1 MKQLKL
7 IPLQNPVTKT
17 IEIPGSKSYT
27 NRALLMAA
35 LTKNP
40 VTIHNPLKSDDT
52 IAMIDCLMKL
62 GIEIEKTKNSIIVK
76 GSFEDVKDG
85 NYKLNANLAAT
96 AIRFLLPLLT
106 IIPGTKVLQGNEG
119 LNKRPIGELVN
130 GLKQLGAEIEYLE
143 KDGYPPLKITSSKL
157 NSNSV
162 HMKGDVSSQFF
173 SALFMIAPVIGGL
186 ELTVDGLQI
195 SKPYIDMT
203 IDGMKK
209 FGIEVTNNNYK
220 TYIIK
225 PNQSYDIS
233 EYIVEG
239 DFSSA
244 GYFFAIAAL
253 TESTLTLKNLNP
265 DSLQADKKFISV
277 VEEMGSIVTPGKN
290 EITIE
295 GKGVKAITIDMIDF
309 PDQAQTVGTL
319 AAFANDTTMLTGLQS
334 LHVKETDRLKASE
347 TELNKMGIKTK
358 STHDSLTIYGGN
370 PKPAIIDT
378 YGDQRTAMSF
388 AVAGAKLEGILI
400 NDPDVVNKTFPEF
413 WNKLAELGIKIE
425 RTNIR

>member
-1 MKQLKL
+1 MKQVKL
-7 IPLQNPVTKT
+7 IPIEQPVIKT

-27 NRALLMAA
+27 NRALLMAT

-40 VTIHNPLKSDDT
+40 VTIHNPLESHDT

-85 NYKLNANLAAT
+85 NYELNANLAAT
-96 AIRFLLPLLT
+96 AIRFLLPLLS
-106 IIPGTKVLQGNEG
+106 IVPGIKILQGNEG
-119 LNKRPIGELVN
+119 LNKRPIGELVE
-130 GLKQLGAEIEYLE
+130 GLRQLGADIEYLDQE
-143 KDGYPPLKITSSKL
+143 GYPPLKITSSKL
-157 NSNSV
+157 TSNSV

-186 ELTVDGLQI
+186 KIKVDGIQI

-203 IDGMKK
+203 IASMKK
-209 FGIEVTNNNYK
+209 FGIEVIND
-220 TYIIK
+220 TYETYRIK
-225 PNQSYDIS
+225 SNQTYDIS

-244 GYFFAIAAL
+244 GYFIAIASL
-253 TESTLTLKNLNP
+253 TKSTITLKNLNP

-277 VEEMGSIVTPGKN
+277 VEEMGSIVTPRRN
-290 EITIE
+290 EITVE
-295 GKGVKAITIDMIDF
+295 GKGVKAVTVDMIDF
-309 PDQAQTVGTL
+309 PDQAQTVATL
-319 AAFANDTTMLTGLQS
+319 AAFADGKTVLTGLQS

-347 TELNKMGIKTK
+347 TELNKMGIKTE

-388 AVAGAKLEGILI
+388 AVRGL
-400 NDPDVVNKTFPEF
+400 KT
-413 WNKLAELGIKIE
+413 
-425 RTNIR
+425 